1 MNYEKDYCDGTIIL
15 NHYTDIVEH
24 LSEQD
29 DGVGITEEKERAL
42 INEKAG
48 SIGFLDSF
56 NQLKLV
62 KKVQFIL

>member
-56 NQLKLV
+56 N
-62 KKVQFIL
+62 